1 MSDLDQPSALKEPPP
16 RPLLPAPDRDAPE
29 TPPSKPS
36 RRRGPGGRLLG
47 LGVLLLFIAAFGLGV
62 WTHYQQHRQVM
73 DTAEQQA
80 NFVPTVR
87 VEAVAQRLGTQQVTL
102 PATTLGFK
110 AANIYARASG
120 YVLKRYVDIG
130 DHIKAGQLLAE
141 ITAPEVEAQVAQYQ
155 NGLQQAQ
162 ATIRQNEAQRA
173 STQVTSKRISILAQ
187 EGWATLEQGDV
198 DRYSFQAQ
206 SHATTAAQYNAA
218 AMEQQLKYY
227 NQQKIY
233 QQVVAPFD
241 GVITQRNIDVGS
253 LITADAAGGTSMFS
267 LQQSDVIRVWVYV
280 PQDAAFGVKPD
291 VEAVIRVPAMP
302 NLTFQGKVTRIADA
316 LQPGTRTLLTE
327 VDVPNPDG
335 ALQPGVYCT
344 VELKIPRTAPALI
357 VPGMAI
363 IFNRDGIQVA
373 VVENGIVQ
381 LRKIAITTDYGTEV
395 EVNEGVKAGDQVIL
409 HPPVKLENGEKVQI
423 ASDTPAATP
432 STR

>member
-1 MSDLDQPSALKEPPP
+1 MNDLDLPQLKPPPP
-16 RPLLPAPDRDAPE
+16 RPLLPAPEREVPQS
-29 TPPSKPS
+29 PPGGPS
-36 RRRGPGGRLLG
+36 QRGGRGGRLLG
-47 LGVLLLFIAAFGLGV
+47 LGVLLLFIVALGFGV
-62 WTHYQQHRQVM
+62 WRHYQQHRQVT

-87 VEAVAQRLGTQQVTL
+87 VANVAQRLGTQDVTL
-102 PATTLGFK
+102 PATTLGFE

-130 DHIKAGQLLAE
+130 DHVKAGQLLAE

-155 NGLQQAQ
+155 NSLQQAQ
-162 ATIRQNEAQRA
+162 ATIRQNQAQRA
-173 STQVTSKRISILAQ
+173 STQVTSMRSTVLAK
-187 EGWATLEQGDV
+187 EGWDTLEQGDV

-206 SHATTAAQYNAA
+206 QHATTAAQYNAA

-233 QQVVAPFD
+233 QQVLAPFD

-280 PQDAAFGVKPD
+280 PQDDAFGVKPG

-302 NLTFQGKVTRIADA
+302 NLTAHGTVTRIADA

-344 VELKIPRTAPALI
+344 VELKVPRTSPALV
-357 VPGMAI
+357 VPASAV
-363 IFNRDGIQVA
+363 IFNQDGMQVA
-373 VVENGIVQ
+373 VVENDIVR
-381 LRKIAITTDYGTEV
+381 LHKIVITTDYGTEV
-395 EVNEGVKAGDQVIL
+395 EVSEGVKPGDQVIL
-409 HPPVKLENGEKVQI
+409 QPPVNVADGDRVKTIN
-423 ASDTPAATP
+423 ATPAT
-432 STR
+432 T